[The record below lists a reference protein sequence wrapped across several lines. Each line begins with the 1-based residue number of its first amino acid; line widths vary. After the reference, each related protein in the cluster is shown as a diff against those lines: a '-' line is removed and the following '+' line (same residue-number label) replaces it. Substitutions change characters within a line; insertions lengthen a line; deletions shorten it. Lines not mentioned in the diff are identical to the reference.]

1 VANTRYEI
9 LHAPDGQSVFD
20 LAERHAPDVIVLDIM
35 LPDADGWELLTYL
48 KERATTASIPIII
61 CSVVRREELAL
72 ALHATLYLAKPVRR
86 QQFIQALEQ
95 VLAPPASS
103 KTLPPPASNARAY

>member
-1 VANTRYEI
+1 
-9 LHAPDGQSVFD
+9 
-20 LAERHAPDVIVLDIM
+20 M
-35 LPDADGWELLTYL
+35 LPDADGWELLTRL
-48 KERATTASIPIII
+48 REHAATASTPIII

-95 VLAPPASS
+95 VLAPASS
-103 KTLPPPASNARAY
+103 KTLPPPASNARVY